1 MTGAQIAV
9 GADVFH
15 PDRIRGVAANAD
27 AKILTHALQ
36 CAPPEAE

>member
-15 PDRIRGVAANAD
+15 PARIRGVAANAD
-27 AKILTHALQ
+27 AMILTHALQ
-36 CAPPEAE
+36 CAAPEAE